1 MLPFPEGLIPGY
13 TPKNRRVVEMIPKS
27 NVRITA
33 AFLVIFS
40 IVVSFSCM
48 DVGAADNS
56 PQSSEIQKHIDKG
69 IQFGN
74 EGDFEKAISEFKEV
88 LKLDPKN
95 VHAYNNIGVAYFR
108 IGNLDEAIAYYT
120 KAIDLGIADANMY
133 FFRGQMFGKYRQED
147 AKAIKDYTKAIEL
160 QPKFSRAYLNR
171 ALSYSMIK
179 EHDKA
184 IADFNKMVEIRPAD
198 LKSIIDNRAEQYFQ
212 KGDYAKAWADVERAK
227 ELGVEIDNKLIDKLQ
242 KASPRKQ

>member
-1 MLPFPEGLIPGY
+1 MNP
-13 TPKNRRVVEMIPKS
+13 RS
-27 NVRITA
+27 NFRMTTA
-33 AFLVIFS
+33 LLMIFS
-40 IVVSFSCM
+40 IVISFSCT
-48 DVGAADNS
+48 DAKASDNS
-56 PQSSEIQKHIDKG
+56 AQSPEIQKHIDKG

-74 EGDFEKAISEFKEV
+74 DGDFEKAIAEFKEV

-108 IGNLDEAIAYYT
+108 TGNLDQTIAYYT

-133 FFRGQMFGKYRQED
+133 FFRGQMYGKYQQED

-171 ALSYSMIK
+171 ALSYSMLK

-184 IADFNKMVEIRPAD
+184 IADYNKMVEIRPAD
-198 LKSIIDNRAEQYFQ
+198 LKVIIDSRAEQYFE
-212 KGDYAKAWADVERAK
+212 KGDYAKAWADVDKAK
-227 ELGVEIDNKLIDKLQ
+227 ELGVNIDKELIDKIQ
-242 KASPRKQ
+242 KASPRKP